1 MIIYNVMATGG
12 MYDDFYD
19 EPLGS
24 YDNRESAVEHIT
36 YMVNNKIN
44 STIGTDK
51 EEVLY
56 IRMIKV
62 QSEFDSGV
70 FKENV

>member
-36 YMVNNKIN
+36 YMVNNGIN
-44 STIGTDK
+44 FAKGMGES
-51 EEVLY
+51 LY